1 MERFVGLLNH
11 LHVTVED
18 MNEKEGWVWL
28 LLNTIQFS
36 EGTQHLS
43 LEFSTQRRPGLRSEA
58 LGAASEISEKLGAVG
73 DLESCRGLLRWTEEE
88 INTRL
93 PYISTASS

>member
-1 MERFVGLLNH
+1 MQILTLNAPSRTWSIVH
-11 LHVTVED
+11 TT
-18 MNEKEGWVWL
+18 WVVRW
-28 LLNTIQFS
+28 
-36 EGTQHLS
+36 GCG
-43 LEFSTQRRPGLRSEA
+43 LEFSTQRRPGLRSEV

>member
-1 MERFVGLLNH
+1 ME
-11 LHVTVED
+11 
-18 MNEKEGWVWL
+18 EKEGWGGGGL
-28 LLNTIQFS
+28 LLNTIQSS

-43 LEFSTQRRPGLRSEA
+43 LEFRRSEV

-73 DLESCRGLLRWTEEE
+73 DLESCRALLRWTEEE